1 VLLSPSKTQS
11 FRAPAASAAPAALS
25 ATAAAARSTQPQ
37 FLSEAA
43 ELMERLREK
52 TPTELQELMKL
63 SAELA
68 QATSERHQEWQSDHS
83 EPQPGSVAQAVYA
96 YTGEVFRG
104 LNASEFSS
112 GDIAYAQEHLCI
124 LSGLYGLL
132 RPMDLIRPYRLE
144 MATPLATEKA
154 SSLYEFWG
162 EKATTALREAF
173 SAGAGPKKHRSPDIV
188 NLASLEYIRVIQ
200 PARLPGRIVSPQF
213 KERHKGEYRT
223 VAMYAKNA
231 RGRMA
236 HWIIR
241 NRVEDPKDL
250 MDFHEDGYLLHTGF
264 SAPDKPVFV
273 RESTR

>member
-1 VLLSPSKTQS
+1 
-11 FRAPAASAAPAALS
+11 
-25 ATAAAARSTQPQ
+25 
-37 FLSEAA
+37 
-43 ELMERLREK
+43 MERLREK
-52 TPTELQELMKL
+52 SPAELQQLMKL

-68 QATSERHQEWQSDHS
+68 QATGERYQEWQVDHS
-83 EPQPGSVAQAVYA
+83 EPQPGSIAQALYA

-104 LNASEFSS
+104 LNAAGFSS

-144 MATPLATEKA
+144 MATPLSTEQA
-154 SSLYEFWG
+154 GSLYEYWG
-162 EKATTALREAF
+162 EKPTIALRDAF
-173 SAGAGPKKHRSPDIV
+173 SAGAVGKTHRSPHVV
-188 NLASLEYIRVIQ
+188 NLASQEYSRVIQ
-200 PARLPGRIVSPQF
+200 PAKLPGRVISPQF

-236 HWIIR
+236 HWIIK
-241 NRVEDPKDL
+241 NRVDDPKAL
-250 MDFHEDGYLLHTGF
+250 IDFHEDGYLFHTDF

-273 RESTR
+273 RESIR